1 MVFGAWLVAC
11 IRICSITMNG
21 VNRSFGRRAAFSVA
35 FHALTITAVVK
46 QPHVG
51 NWCLDPRSPNSDR
64 DCALRAVA
72 ENAKRARSR
81 LRNVPETPEDDF
93 QVTGHADP

>member
-1 MVFGAWLVAC
+1 
-11 IRICSITMNG
+11 
-21 VNRSFGRRAAFSVA
+21 
-35 FHALTITAVVK
+35 
-46 QPHVG
+46 
-51 NWCLDPRSPNSDR
+51 
-64 DCALRAVA
+64 VA

>member
-1 MVFGAWLVAC
+1 VVFGASLTMC

-21 VNRSFGRRAAFSVA
+21 VDLLFRRRAAFSTA